1 MSSTAENN
9 KRIAKNTLLLYVRM
23 LFMMIVSLYT
33 SRVVLNAL
41 GVEDYGLYNV
51 IGGVVVM
58 FNLLS
63 GSLSAAI
70 SRFITY
76 ELGKGDKQRLNLIF
90 SSAMTIQIIL
100 ILIIV
105 LLAET
110 IGLWFLNTQMNIAE
124 QRMEASN
131 WVFQFSLLAFIIN
144 LISIPYNAV
153 IIAHERMSAFA
164 YISIVETI
172 GKLSIAYLI
181 LISPID
187 RLIFY
192 SMLMCAI
199 SCIIRYIYG
208 RYSKKHF
215 EECRRYKF
223 SYDKKLLNEMFRF
236 AGWNFIGSSSSLL
249 RDQGINIL
257 INLFCGATVN
267 AARGIAIQVNT
278 AITSFINN
286 FMIAVNP
293 QITKSY
299 AENNKDYMNMLI
311 YKSTQYSYYLLL
323 ILSLPVFF
331 NTEYILQLW
340 LKTVPEYT
348 VEFVQLI
355 LILSMTDCLYRPLLT
370 AHLAT
375 GNIKYLQ
382 IVVGGINLLNL
393 PISFICLKIG
403 MPPYVTLFIAIF
415 LSLFCLFIRFYLYK
429 KIERF
434 SIGDFFRKV
443 LLNISIVSIV
453 SIILPLFF
461 KPLIYNGFSGF
472 VLLSVICVL
481 SGIGTILLIGLNKD
495 ERLFLKNKVK
505 LIIYKVRT

>member
-1 MSSTAENN
+1 MDVDGCT
-9 KRIAKNTLLLYVRM
+9 
-23 LFMMIVSLYT
+23 F
-33 SRVVLNAL
+33 
-41 GVEDYGLYNV
+41 
-51 IGGVVVM
+51 
-58 FNLLS
+58 
-63 GSLSAAI
+63 
-70 SRFITY
+70 FI
-76 ELGKGDKQRLNLIF
+76 
-90 SSAMTIQIIL
+90 
-100 ILIIV
+100 
-105 LLAET
+105 
-110 IGLWFLNTQMNIAE
+110 
-124 QRMEASN
+124 
-131 WVFQFSLLAFIIN
+131 
-144 LISIPYNAV
+144 
-153 IIAHERMSAFA
+153 
-164 YISIVETI
+164 
-172 GKLSIAYLI
+172 
-181 LISPID
+181 
-187 RLIFY
+187 
-192 SMLMCAI
+192 
-199 SCIIRYIYG
+199 
-208 RYSKKHF
+208 
-215 EECRRYKF
+215 
-223 SYDKKLLNEMFRF
+223 
-236 AGWNFIGSSSSLL
+236 
-249 RDQGINIL
+249 RDQGTNIL

-293 QITKSY
+293 QITKAY

-355 LILSMTDCLYRPLLT
+355 LFLSMTDCLYRPLLT

-403 MPPYVTLFIAIF
+403 MPPYVTLLIAIF

-453 SIILPLFF
+453 SIILPLLF

-495 ERLFLKNKVK
+495 ERLFLKNKAK
-505 LIIYKVRT
+505 SIIYKVRA

>member
-1 MSSTAENN
+1 M
-9 KRIAKNTLLLYVRM
+9 
-23 LFMMIVSLYT
+23 
-33 SRVVLNAL
+33 
-41 GVEDYGLYNV
+41 
-51 IGGVVVM
+51 
-58 FNLLS
+58 
-63 GSLSAAI
+63 
-70 SRFITY
+70 
-76 ELGKGDKQRLNLIF
+76 
-90 SSAMTIQIIL
+90 
-100 ILIIV
+100 
-105 LLAET
+105 
-110 IGLWFLNTQMNIAE
+110 
-124 QRMEASN
+124 
-131 WVFQFSLLAFIIN
+131 
-144 LISIPYNAV
+144 
-153 IIAHERMSAFA
+153 
-164 YISIVETI
+164 
-172 GKLSIAYLI
+172 
-181 LISPID
+181 
-187 RLIFY
+187 
-192 SMLMCAI
+192 
-199 SCIIRYIYG
+199 
-208 RYSKKHF
+208 HF
-215 EECRRYKF
+215 FEC
-223 SYDKKLLNEMFRF
+223 L
-236 AGWNFIGSSSSLL
+236 
-249 RDQGINIL
+249 
-257 INLFCGATVN
+257 
-267 AARGIAIQVNT
+267 
-278 AITSFINN
+278 
-286 FMIAVNP
+286 P
-293 QITKSY
+293 
-299 AENNKDYMNMLI
+299 
-311 YKSTQYSYYLLL
+311 YYLLL

>member
-1 MSSTAENN
+1 MSSNSENN
-9 KRIAKNTLLLYVRM
+9 KRIAKNTILLYVRM

-51 IGGVVVM
+51 IGGLVVM

-63 GSLSAAI
+63 GSLSSAI

-76 ELGKGDKQRLNLIF
+76 ELGKGDKEKLSLIF
-90 SSAMTIQIIL
+90 SSSMTIQIVL
-100 ILIIV
+100 VLIIV

-110 IGLWFLNTQMNIAE
+110 IGLWFLNSQMNIAE
-124 QRMEASN
+124 QRIEAAN
-131 WVFQFSLLAFIIN
+131 WVFQFSLLTFIVNI
-144 LISIPYNAV
+144 ISIPYNAV

-164 YISIVETI
+164 YISIIETI
-172 GKLSIAYLI
+172 GKLLIAYFI

-187 RLIFY
+187 KLIFY
-192 SMLMCAI
+192 SILMCLV

-208 RYSKKHF
+208 KYCNKHF
-215 EECRRYKF
+215 EECRHIKF
-223 SYDKKLLNEMFRF
+223 SYNKKLLNNMFRF
-236 AGWNFIGSSSSLL
+236 AGWNFIGSSSLLL

-257 INLFCGATVN
+257 INIFCGAAVN

-286 FMIAVNP
+286 FMTAVNP

-299 AENNKDYMNMLI
+299 AENNKGYMNMLI
-311 YKSTQYSYYLLL
+311 YKSTQYSYYLILL
-323 ILSLPVFF
+323 LSLPVFF

-340 LKTVPEYT
+340 LKTVPEFT

-375 GNIKYLQ
+375 GNIKSLQ

-393 PISFICLKIG
+393 PISFVFLKIG
-403 MPPYVTLFIAIF
+403 MPPYITIIIAII
-415 LSLFCLFIRFYLYK
+415 LSAICLFFRFYLYK
-429 KIERF
+429 RIEQF
-434 SIGDFFRKV
+434 SIRDFCIKV
-443 LLNISIVSIV
+443 LFNISLVTIASVIFPF
-453 SIILPLFF
+453 LF
-461 KPLIYNGFSGF
+461 KPLMGNNFADFI
-472 VLLSVICVL
+472 LLSVLC
-481 SGIGTILLIGLNKD
+481 LLNGVCAIIFIGLNEG
-495 ERLFLKNKVK
+495 ERSFIKKKALSIF
-505 LIIYKVRT
+505 YKKKI

>member
-1 MSSTAENN
+1 MSSIAENN

-76 ELGKGDKQRLNLIF
+76 ELGKGDKQKLNLIF

-172 GKLSIAYLI
+172 GKLS
-181 LISPID
+181 S
-187 RLIFY
+187 IF
-192 SMLMCAI
+192 
-199 SCIIRYIYG
+199 
-208 RYSKKHF
+208 
-215 EECRRYKF
+215 
-223 SYDKKLLNEMFRF
+223 
-236 AGWNFIGSSSSLL
+236 
-249 RDQGINIL
+249 
-257 INLFCGATVN
+257 
-267 AARGIAIQVNT
+267 
-278 AITSFINN
+278 
-286 FMIAVNP
+286 
-293 QITKSY
+293 
-299 AENNKDYMNMLI
+299 
-311 YKSTQYSYYLLL
+311 
-323 ILSLPVFF
+323 
-331 NTEYILQLW
+331 
-340 LKTVPEYT
+340 
-348 VEFVQLI
+348 
-355 LILSMTDCLYRPLLT
+355 
-370 AHLAT
+370 
-375 GNIKYLQ
+375 
-382 IVVGGINLLNL
+382 
-393 PISFICLKIG
+393 
-403 MPPYVTLFIAIF
+403 
-415 LSLFCLFIRFYLYK
+415 
-429 KIERF
+429 
-434 SIGDFFRKV
+434 
-443 LLNISIVSIV
+443 
-453 SIILPLFF
+453 
-461 KPLIYNGFSGF
+461 
-472 VLLSVICVL
+472 
-481 SGIGTILLIGLNKD
+481 
-495 ERLFLKNKVK
+495 
-505 LIIYKVRT
+505 

>member
-1 MSSTAENN
+1 
-9 KRIAKNTLLLYVRM
+9 
-23 LFMMIVSLYT
+23 MMIVSLYT

-51 IGGVVVM
+51 IGGLVVM

-63 GSLSAAI
+63 GSISAAI

-76 ELGKGDKQRLNLIF
+76 ELGKGDKQKLSLIF
-90 SSAMTIQIIL
+90 SSAMTIQL
-100 ILIIV
+100 ILIIIV
-105 LLAET
+105 IIFAET
-110 IGLWFLNTQMNIAE
+110 IGVWFLNTQMNIAE
-124 QRMEASN
+124 QRIGASN
-131 WVFQFSLLAFIIN
+131 WVFQFSLLTFIVN
-144 LISIPYNAV
+144 LLSIPYNAV

-164 YISIVETI
+164 YISIIETI
-172 GKLSIAYLI
+172 GKLLIAFLI
-181 LISPID
+181 LISPVD
-187 RLIFY
+187 KLIFY
-192 SMLMCAI
+192 SILMCI
-199 SCIIRYIYG
+199 VSCIIRYIYS

-215 EECRRYKF
+215 IECRHIKL
-223 SYDKKLLNEMFRF
+223 SYNKKNLNEMFRF
-236 AGWNFIGSSSSLL
+236 AGWNFIGSSSVLL

-257 INLFCGATVN
+257 INIFCGAAVN

-278 AITSFINN
+278 AISSFINN
-286 FMIAVNP
+286 FMTAVNP

-331 NTEYILQLW
+331 NTEYILQIW

-375 GNIKYLQ
+375 GNIKLLQ

-393 PISFICLKIG
+393 PISFIFLKIG
-403 MPPYVTLFIAIF
+403 MPPYVTILVAMV
-415 LSLFCLFIRFYLYK
+415 LSLICLFIRVYLYNR
-429 KIERF
+429 IEQFCIRNF
-434 SIGDFFRKV
+434 CIKV
-443 LLNISIVSIV
+443 LFNISIVTITSV
-453 SIILPLFF
+453 ILPLLC
-461 KPLIYNGFSGF
+461 KPLMENNFADFI
-472 VLLSVICVL
+472 LLSVLCLLNGV
-481 SGIGTILLIGLNKD
+481 GAILFIGLNKD
-495 ERLFLKNKVK
+495 ERSFLKNKT
-505 LIIYKVRT
+505 LYIFYKKKS

>member
-76 ELGKGDKQRLNLIF
+76 ELGKGDKQKLNLIF

-164 YISIVETI
+164 YISIFMGDIV
-172 GKLSIAYLI
+172 K
-181 LISPID
+181 
-187 RLIFY
+187 
-192 SMLMCAI
+192 
-199 SCIIRYIYG
+199 
-208 RYSKKHF
+208 
-215 EECRRYKF
+215 
-223 SYDKKLLNEMFRF
+223 
-236 AGWNFIGSSSSLL
+236 
-249 RDQGINIL
+249 NIL
-257 INLFCGATVN
+257 RN
-267 AARGIAIQVNT
+267 A
-278 AITSFINN
+278 
-286 FMIAVNP
+286 
-293 QITKSY
+293 
-299 AENNKDYMNMLI
+299 D
-311 YKSTQYSYYLLL
+311 
-323 ILSLPVFF
+323 
-331 NTEYILQLW
+331 
-340 LKTVPEYT
+340 
-348 VEFVQLI
+348 
-355 LILSMTDCLYRPLLT
+355 D
-370 AHLAT
+370 
-375 GNIKYLQ
+375 
-382 IVVGGINLLNL
+382 
-393 PISFICLKIG
+393 ISFH
-403 MPPYVTLFIAIF
+403 
-415 LSLFCLFIRFYLYK
+415 
-429 KIERF
+429 
-434 SIGDFFRKV
+434 
-443 LLNISIVSIV
+443 
-453 SIILPLFF
+453 
-461 KPLIYNGFSGF
+461 
-472 VLLSVICVL
+472 
-481 SGIGTILLIGLNKD
+481 TI
-495 ERLFLKNKVK
+495 KNF
-505 LIIYKVRT
+505 

>member
-1 MSSTAENN
+1 MSKAIENN

-33 SRVVLNAL
+33 SRIVLSAL

-51 IGGVVVM
+51 VGGLVVM

-76 ELGKGDKQRLNLIF
+76 ELGKGDKQKLSLIF

-100 ILIIV
+100 VMIIV

-164 YISIVETI
+164 YISIVETM
-172 GKLSIAYLI
+172 GKLFIAYLI

-187 RLIFY
+187 KLIFY
-192 SMLMCAI
+192 SMLICAI

-223 SYDKKLLNEMFRF
+223 SYDKKLLNNMFCF

-257 INLFCGATVN
+257 INLFCGTTVN

-278 AITSFINN
+278 AITSFIGN
-286 FMIAVNP
+286 FMTAVNP

-299 AENNKDYMNMLI
+299 AENNRSYMNLLV
-311 YKSTQYSYYLLL
+311 YQSTRYSYYLLL
-323 ILSLPVFF
+323 LLSLPIFF

-340 LKTVPEYT
+340 LKTVPKYT
-348 VEFVQLI
+348 VEFIQLF

-375 GNIKYLQ
+375 GNIKCLQ

-393 PISFICLKIG
+393 PISFICLKQG
-403 MPPYVTLFIAIF
+403 MPPYVTLLIAIF

-429 KIERF
+429 KIEQF
-434 SIGDFFRKV
+434 SIRDFCKKV
-443 LLNISIVSIV
+443 LFNITSVSIA
-453 SIILPLFF
+453 SAILPFLF
-461 KPLIYNGFSGF
+461 KPLINNDFTGF
-472 VLLSVICVL
+472 VLLTALCIL
-481 SGIGTILLIGLNKD
+481 NGIGIILLIGLNKN
-495 ERLFLKNKVK
+495 ERLFLRKKAK
-505 LIIYKVRT
+505 TIIFK